1 MIIDYKKE
9 LETAAKNMILVH
21 DTELL
26 VNMTVNMIVEKA
38 KVEHAS
44 ILAYRISEDNYVLNI
59 SRGSLSS
66 RIPVGLASLD
76 KENPLIIFFKQGHNE
91 RLFKRPAVVYE
102 ELKNSLKKNNL
113 PKEIKSLLRHV
124 IYQMETFYAKV
135 CVPISFRD
143 ELLGILL
150 LGEKSGA
157 RKINLS
163 ELEFFTAL
171 ASYVSMAIKN
181 AQLFKE
187 LEAEWEKKHQ
197 LFMRTTIALAA
208 AIEAKDNY
216 THGHT
221 TRVTTLSLLIAERLA
236 ERNKKEFN
244 GKFLEDLQVASL
256 LHDIGKI
263 GIPEYI
269 LNKSGPLTEDE
280 RSMIKEHPLKG
291 VAILKSIKELEISI
305 LGVKY
310 HHERY
315 DGLGYPEGLKG
326 EEIPMIASIISVA
339 DSYDAMT
346 TNRPYRNR
354 LSRGDAIEE
363 MRYLIGKQFHPRVT
377 SALVEL
383 SQEEKI

>member
-1 MIIDYKKE
+1 VK
-9 LETAAKNMILVH
+9 
-21 DTELL
+21 
-26 VNMTVNMIVEKA
+26 
-38 KVEHAS
+38 HAS
-44 ILAYRISEDNYVLNI
+44 ILAYNKREDSYILNI
-59 SRGSLSS
+59 SQGTLGKK
-66 RIPVGLASLD
+66 IPIGLARLD
-76 KENPLIIFFKQGHNE
+76 KENPLIIFFKHNQDE
-91 RLFKRPAVVYE
+91 KLFKRHAVVYE

-113 PKEIKSLLRHV
+113 TKETKSLMRHV
-124 IYQMETFYAKV
+124 LYQMETFYARV
-135 CVPISFRD
+135 CIPINFRD

-150 LGEKSGA
+150 LGEKDSA
-157 RKINLS
+157 KKFNIS
-163 ELEFFTAL
+163 ELRFFTAL
-171 ASYVSMAIKN
+171 TSYVSMAIKN

-221 TRVTTLSLLIAERLA
+221 TRVTTLSLLIAERLS
-236 ERNKKEFN
+236 EHSKKPFN
-244 GKFLEDLQVASL
+244 EKFIKDLQIASL

-269 LNKSGPLTEDE
+269 LNKGGPLTEDE
-280 RSMIKEHPLKG
+280 RTMIKEHPLKG
-291 VAILKSIKELEISI
+291 VAILKSIKELDASI

-326 EEIPMIASIISVA
+326 DEIPMIASIISVA

-346 TNRPYRNR
+346 TDRPYRNR
-354 LSRGDAIEE
+354 LSKSDAVSEIQ
-363 MRYLIGKQFHPRVT
+363 YLMGKQFHPRVT

>member
-1 MIIDYKKE
+1 

-21 DTELL
+21 DPELL
-26 VNMTVNMIVEKA
+26 VNMTVNMLVEKA
-38 KVEHAS
+38 GVKHAS
-44 ILAYRISEDNYVLNI
+44 ILAYYKREDSYILNI
-59 SRGSLSS
+59 SQGTLSTK
-66 RIPVGLASLD
+66 IPIGLARLD
-76 KENPLIIFFKQGHNE
+76 KENPLIIFFKHNQDE
-91 RLFKRPAVVYE
+91 RLFKRHAVVYE
-102 ELKNSLKKNNL
+102 ELKNSLKKDNL
-113 PKEIKSLLRHV
+113 SKGTKSLIRHV
-124 IYQMETFYAKV
+124 LYQMETFYAQV
-135 CVPISFRD
+135 CIPINFRD

-150 LGEKSGA
+150 LGEKNSA
-157 RKINLS
+157 KKFSIS
-163 ELEFFTAL
+163 ELRFFTAIT
-171 ASYVSMAIKN
+171 SYVSMAIKN

-221 TRVTTLSLLIAERLA
+221 TRVTTLSLLIAGRLS
-236 ERNKKEFN
+236 EHNKKQFN
-244 GKFLEDLQVASL
+244 EKFLKDLQIASL

-269 LNKSGPLTEDE
+269 LNKGGPLTEDE
-280 RSMIKEHPLKG
+280 RTMIKEHPLKG
-291 VAILKSIKELEISI
+291 VAILKSIKELDNSI

-326 EEIPMIASIISVA
+326 EQIPIIASIISVA

-346 TNRPYRNR
+346 TDRPYRNR
-354 LSRGDAIEE
+354 LSKNDAVSE
-363 MRYLIGKQFHPRVT
+363 MQYLMGKQFHPRVT

-383 SQEEKI
+383 SREEKI